1 MKEIFEVFLKT
12 QVPYKPKLIFQYK
25 GRKPFNLF
33 NRLIS
38 FASAKLNQAQDRKQ
52 QDVNCPN

>member
-1 MKEIFEVFLKT
+1 MKEIFEVFLKA

-38 FASAKLNQAQDRKQ
+38 FTSAKLNQA
-52 QDVNCPN
+52 